1 MHHAQRFPALRYVVS
16 GAVPA
21 VIHPPSASSWPITH
35 VSPAGHETNHPPF
48 HVAVENGEVTSA
60 SRTMFRTSLNW
71 YLAKPIHDCQAV
83 QSPITPRLHP
93 ADSKNVRG
101 EITQAPR
108 EEDEVEVSK
117 ELGCVWRNKQGRKHS
132 ESRRVGLGWL

>member
-1 MHHAQRFPALRYVVS
+1 MC
-16 GAVPA
+16 
-21 VIHPPSASSWPITH
+21 SSDL
-35 VSPAGHETNHPPF
+35 GHETNHLPF

-60 SRTMFRTSLNW
+60 SRTMFRTNLNW

-132 ESRRVGLGWL
+132 ESRRAPGLGWLFDERPAGAAIAAEAEFSLRRQLCGV